1 MSETI
6 HQVPPILFSFR
17 MMEAGPPRE
26 FGGPDDELQRYNI
39 ANCVL
44 TIRYT
49 FRSRDSKWCL
59 KYNGG
64 QSSHFGVHQKLKKTK
79 ERETY
84 SSGHKNESTSYM
96 CPWPVGC
103 SAFRLSTLGLVRKIV
118 RYHDDPGSPAKLNM
132 PGSSCQLLI
141 TLSEIEYYF
150 KLKKG
155 KVNRCSRRWLFARY
169 PKLPRVCPAPSMRGV
184 NGSIVIVLK
193 SRIGTELQKKLF
205 LIHIYSESL
214 PEQVSVCP

>member
-79 ERETY
+79 ERRDAL
-84 SSGHKNESTSYM
+84 
-96 CPWPVGC
+96 
-103 SAFRLSTLGLVRKIV
+103 AFSRSEAVV
-118 RYHDDPGSPAKLNM
+118 VPGS
-132 PGSSCQLLI
+132 I
-141 TLSEIEYYF
+141 TTV
-150 KLKKG
+150 G
-155 KVNRCSRRWLFARY
+155 PRKVNRCSRRWLFARY
-169 PKLPRVCPAPSMRGV
+169 PKLSRVCPAPSMRG
-184 NGSIVIVLK
+184 S
-193 SRIGTELQKKLF
+193 ELFMTYRSNLT
-205 LIHIYSESL
+205 LPTVPTVTPCYSL
-214 PEQVSVCP
+214 PP